1 MQKGKFKVNEIQ
13 IGSNQSVG
21 KFSTELSEYTNAQ
34 KLNLEIGIEGTDI
47 VNDWDFW
54 IYPATLPEV
63 ENKEV
68 YISNSLDQKAIETL
82 EKGGK
87 VLLTA
92 AGKIEYGKDV
102 QQYYSPVFW
111 NTSWFKMRP
120 PHTTG
125 VFINHYHPVFK
136 DFVTETWGNM
146 QWWELINRTQTMLL
160 TDFPKGFQPIVQP
173 IDTWFVNRK
182 LSSLFEAKVGNGK
195 LMMTSMDI
203 ENQLNER
210 PVAAQLKYSIMNYM
224 NSQSFRPEQTVDI
237 QQIKDLYEKTAAPIN
252 FFTKGSPDELKQG
265 VR

>member
-1 MQKGKFKVNEIQ
+1 MFEFDWMKLDKDNEFYLLENKHEIEAAMALKENTEENEIQ

-21 KFSTELSEYTNAQ
+21 KFSTELSEYTKAQ

-54 IYPATLPEV
+54 VYPATLPDV
-63 ENKEV
+63 EIKEV

-92 AGKIEYGKDV
+92 AGKIEYGKDA

-125 VFINHYHPVFK
+125 Y
-136 DFVTETWGNM
+136 
-146 QWWELINRTQTMLL
+146 
-160 TDFPKGFQPIVQP
+160 
-173 IDTWFVNRK
+173 
-182 LSSLFEAKVGNGK
+182 LS
-195 LMMTSMDI
+195 
-203 ENQLNER
+203 
-210 PVAAQLKYSIMNYM
+210 
-224 NSQSFRPEQTVDI
+224 
-237 QQIKDLYEKTAAPIN
+237 
-252 FFTKGSPDELKQG
+252 
-265 VR
+265 